1 MYFSKKISSP
11 LGPLYLVAKEAALV
25 ALDNQKNKLYN
36 LATSTETHSVLNNAH
51 AQLNEYF
58 NGKRFEFDLP
68 LAPYGSPFQ
77 VKVWNAL
84 REIPYGDVW
93 SYGQQA
99 KFIKSPKAFRA
110 VGAANGKNPL
120 PIIIPCHRVV
130 GSSGKLIGYSG
141 GIEMKINLLKHEG
154 HQIDG
159 LQLVKY

>member
-1 MYFSKKISSP
+1 MYSKMISSP
-11 LGPLYLVAKEAALV
+11 IGELYLVATELALV
-25 ALDNQKNKLYN
+25 SLDNHKNDLYN
-36 LATSTETHSVLNNAH
+36 RATSSKNHSVLNRTH